1 MFHDAGSDNG
11 QMIYMLAFSF
21 NHTMQGGKKILP
33 FQEKKKERH
42 QLPSFNHTKAIRR
55 KNTTHAAPSKILPI
69 QREADD
75 ERDATGSSDPS
86 CFLFFS

>member
-21 NHTMQGGKKILP
+21 NHTMQGGKNILP
-33 FQEKKKERH
+33 FQKEKKERH
-42 QLPSFNHTKAIRR
+42 QLPSFNHTKA
-55 KNTTHAAPSKILPI
+55 I